1 MTRIQ
6 SGPFAIGDD
15 LAASLPRRPRSACI
29 PSPLHAPA
37 DNLDRPT
44 VFRRAEQLAMAALN
58 KRDPRL
64 DDLATYVAEQI
75 EAAQLGGDDATAR
88 RHRARNVVTV
98 VALESAATT
107 EPEIVDASAL
117 GRITKAFESAGLKP
131 RIAEWAA
138 RLALEA
144 HGASAAD
151 AEHALATASDNT
163 TALRA
168 LRTAGFS
175 DSDAAVGAV
184 AVINALTRA
193 GRLA

>member
-1 MTRIQ
+1 MPAKAHA
-6 SGPFAIGDD
+6 SHVDD

-29 PSPLHAPA
+29 LPSPLHAPA
-37 DNLDRPT
+37 GDLDRPT
-44 VFRRAEQLAMAALN
+44 VIRRTEQLAMAALN

-75 EAAQLGGDDATAR
+75 EAAQLGNDDATAR

-98 VALESAATT
+98 IALESATVT
-107 EPEIVDASAL
+107 DPEVVDAHAL
-117 GRITKAFESAGLKP
+117 SRITKAFEAVGLKP

-138 RLALEA
+138 QLALDAQGA
-144 HGASAAD
+144 HTADDLQFAAGA
-151 AEHALATASDNT
+151 NT

-175 DSDAAVGAV
+175 DSDAAAGAI